1 MTLEAIERVNEFTDP
16 ELLKETEVTKLDN
29 LILEGGRAKRRGAI
43 QSYNT
48 DTADGNIKGL
58 YELDGLIYGLVDV
71 GSTRKL
77 RKLDTTWS
85 DVKTSLSDV
94 PLQFQRYKDK
104 GIFSNGSNAL
114 FTVEN
119 ETAHNFIITAPDLS
133 DVTLTLSSGSNL
145 DASSYYSYKMTYV
158 TADGEESAF
167 SKSRDILTTTST
179 TIVLA
184 SLPTSSDTRVTG
196 RKIYR
201 TEGGGST
208 YYLVATL
215 NNTITTYTDSLAD
228 TGLDTSEP
236 IKYLVEVEKATVMC
250 THKDRLILGDI
261 TSSNSVD
268 VLPFRL
274 ILSTTSGSL
283 TGTFRYGMSF
293 TMVNGRETDIIATA
307 DIALNSQGTSIFYV
321 PSRTQDTSAVAQ
333 VNIYRTTDNVN
344 YYLVA
349 SSSTKSRTFTDNTA
363 TLTQA
368 FPAVSSDSYEEWINQ
383 SRIYYSDISK
393 PQQIPQLNYIDIYS
407 DDDESITGLVD
418 QEDGILVF
426 KEKSICKV
434 YTSGSPYN
442 WRLVKLVENI
452 GCSDINTIQRGKNS
466 VYFKFND
473 DVYRYPDMQIV
484 SLEFKDTLAGK
495 TIVDT
500 AYISKYNWYVM
511 VSTSELYIYD
521 ERVGSWLRFYG
532 GADFYSALE
541 TVAQDFLIGSE
552 ILLRYEE
559 DESLDYN
566 DYDNTNT
573 DSISCLL
580 RSKHFLTSNP
590 TQMFRLRKLFSSF
603 KVGANATVT
612 QKLINPEDSTYRLNV
627 SSTSGWKSFKGII
640 DSFSGTLKQTHKLR
654 YEIYGDVEEFS
665 SMTIKGNLK
674 NRDRVWS

>member
-16 ELLKETEVTKLDN
+16 ELLKDTEVTKLDN
-29 LILEGGRAKRRGAI
+29 MILEGGRAKRRGAI

-48 DTADGNIKGL
+48 DTSDGNIKGL
-58 YELDGLIYGLVDV
+58 YELDGLIYGLVDT

-94 PLQFQRYKDK
+94 PLQFQRYNDR
-104 GIFSNGSNAL
+104 GIFSNGSDAL

-119 ETAHNFIITAPDLS
+119 ETAHNFIITAPDLTGIS
-133 DVTLTLSSGSNL
+133 LTLSTGSNL

-158 TADGEESAF
+158 TANGEESAF

-179 TIVLA
+179 TIVLS
-184 SLPTSSDTRVTG
+184 SLPVSSDTRVTG
-196 RKIYR
+196 RKLYR
-201 TEGGGST
+201 TEGGGSV
-208 YYLVATL
+208 YYLVASL

-228 TGLDTSEP
+228 SGLDTSEP
-236 IKYLVEVEKATVMC
+236 IKYLVEVEKATTMC
-250 THKDRLILGDI
+250 VHKDRLVFGNI
-261 TSSNSVD
+261 TASNSID

-274 ILSTTSGSL
+274 VLSTTTGSL

-293 TMVNGRETDIIATA
+293 TMTNGRETGIITTA
-307 DIALNSQGTSIFYV
+307 DIALSSQGTSVFYV

-333 VNIYRTTDNVN
+333 VNIYRSVDNVN
-344 YYLVA
+344 YYLVS

-393 PQQIPQLNYIDIYS
+393 PQQVPQFNYIDIYS
-407 DDDESITGLVD
+407 DDDEAITGLVD

-442 WRLVKLVENI
+442 WRVVRLVENI
-452 GCSDINTIQRGKNS
+452 GCSDINTIQRAKNAI
-466 VYFKFND
+466 YFKFND
-473 DVYRYPDMQIV
+473 DVYRYPDMKLV
-484 SLEFKDTLAGK
+484 SLEFKDTLDGK

-511 VSTSELYIYD
+511 VSTAELYIYD

-541 TVAQDFLIGSE
+541 DSNQNFLIGGE
-552 ILLRYEE
+552 ILLRYEA

-573 DSISCLL
+573 DSIACLL
-580 RSKHFLTSNP
+580 RSKHFLTSSP
-590 TQMFRLRKLFSSF
+590 TQLFRLRKLFSSF
-603 KVGANATVT
+603 KVGANGTVT
-612 QKLINPEDSTYRLNV
+612 QRLINPEDSTYRLNV
-627 SSTSGWKSFKGII
+627 SSTAGWKSFKGII
-640 DSFSGTLKQTHKLR
+640 DSFSGSMKTTHKLR

-665 SMTIKGNLK
+665 SMAIRGNLK
-674 NRDRVWS
+674 ERDRVWS